1 MFTAALF
8 TIARAWKQ
16 SKYSSTGE
24 WIKKMWY
31 IYTMEYC
38 CGCCLV
44 TKLYPTF
51 CDLMAC
57 RLLCPR
63 DFPRKN
69 TEVGSHFLLQ
79 GIFPEPEIETASPA
93 LQMDSLT
100 LSHPGDPKDNISR
113 VTSCK
118 VLYNR

>member
-44 TKLYPTF
+44 TKSCPTL
-51 CDLMAC
+51 CDPMEYIAC
-57 RLLCPR
+57 
-63 DFPRKN
+63 
-69 TEVGSHFLLQ
+69 
-79 GIFPEPEIETASPA
+79 
-93 LQMDSLT
+93 
-100 LSHPGDPKDNISR
+100 
-113 VTSCK
+113 
-118 VLYNR
+118 